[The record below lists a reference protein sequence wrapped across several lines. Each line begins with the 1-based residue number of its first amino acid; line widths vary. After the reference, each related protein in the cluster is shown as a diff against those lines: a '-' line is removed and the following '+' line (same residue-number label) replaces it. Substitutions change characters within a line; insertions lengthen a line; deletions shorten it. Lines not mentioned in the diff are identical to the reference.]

1 MVSPSYSQDKH
12 RLVGSGTVL
21 LSLVFSPS
29 LLLSALSI
37 VNQRCH
43 CVSIL
48 LDKPSVIWGETKK
61 GNHFF
66 ACGRYRPVLDLLHVL
81 VYHLYSVLA
90 DKVSQVGHCIL
101 QNPTLSQTEHVLSG
115 PSPNKSVLWCC
126 WSRWECHQDR
136 WCQSSEAICLM
147 LVVPICST
155 HSGCWW
161 GQRPCICGNRF
172 QSE

>member
-81 VYHLYSVLA
+81 VYHLYSVFA
-90 DKVSQVGHCIL
+90 VKVSQVGHCIL
-101 QNPTLSQTEHVLSG
+101 QNPTLSQTELYPTLSMYF
-115 PSPNKSVLWCC
+115 
-126 WSRWECHQDR
+126 QDHL
-136 WCQSSEAICLM
+136 QTKVFYD
-147 LVVPICST
+147 VVGVDENVIKT
-155 HSGCWW
+155 GDVKVRK
-161 GQRPCICGNRF
+161 QF
-172 QSE
+172 A

>member
-21 LSLVFSPS
+21 LSFVFSPS
-29 LLLSALSI
+29 LLLPALSI
-37 VNQRCH
+37 LIQRCH

-48 LDKPSVIWGETKK
+48 LDKPSVIWGETKE

-90 DKVSQVGHCIL
+90 DKVSQVVQYNL
-101 QNPTLSQTEHVLSG
+101 QNPTLRQTQLSRYLSWNG
-115 PSPNKSVLWCC
+115 FNGLHLAHTGVAIFYC
-126 WSRWECHQDR
+126 D
-136 WCQSSEAICLM
+136 SEKRAR
-147 LVVPICST
+147 S
-155 HSGCWW
+155 
-161 GQRPCICGNRF
+161 
-172 QSE
+172 